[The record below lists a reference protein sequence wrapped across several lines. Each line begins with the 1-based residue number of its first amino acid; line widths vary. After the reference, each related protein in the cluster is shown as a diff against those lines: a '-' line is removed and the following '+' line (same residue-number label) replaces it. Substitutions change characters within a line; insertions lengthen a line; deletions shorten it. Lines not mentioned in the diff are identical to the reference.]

1 MSTQDSTTNSTSGTS
16 QAAEQN
22 ASFQQFLRRK
32 KKRFVYTLSTSSF
45 NFTVHH
51 HTPRSTQWMI
61 H

>member
-32 KKRFVYTLSTSSF
+32 KKKICLYFVHLF
-45 NFTVHH
+45 F
-51 HTPRSTQWMI
+51 
-61 H
+61 